1 VVTLGRIPSRESLAN
16 VYSRAHATIIPSL
29 YEGFPLTALESL
41 ACGTPIIMA
50 KLPPTDWYVK
60 EITTAEPDTGLTFRP
75 GDSLDLAKKIRTMY
89 EVWLRYKDIYDKST
103 IISREISQKFN
114 IRIVLPIY
122 FKMIL
127 NIAR

>member
-1 VVTLGRIPSRESLAN
+1 
-16 VYSRAHATIIPSL
+16 
-29 YEGFPLTALESL
+29 
-41 ACGTPIIMA
+41 
-50 KLPPTDWYVK
+50 
-60 EITTAEPDTGLTFRP
+60 
-75 GDSLDLAKKIRTMY
+75 MY

-127 NIAR
+127 NIARITML